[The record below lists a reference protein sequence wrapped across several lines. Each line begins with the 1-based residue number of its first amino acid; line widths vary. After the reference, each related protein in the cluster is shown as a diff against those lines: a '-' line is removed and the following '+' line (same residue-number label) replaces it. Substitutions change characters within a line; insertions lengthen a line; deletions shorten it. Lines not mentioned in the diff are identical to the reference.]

1 LTGSVI
7 PGLVAYLVGA
17 NGAEIKNMEHTM
29 RRLLLT
35 GAALMAMGIPSASA
49 TYISG
54 TVSFYPDAVVQGSG
68 DTQTI
73 SFAPPGAEFL
83 SAFISGDFL
92 LLGPNSGFGMQNN
105 GSTISWQQFGT
116 ASNLFCG
123 VTCAATG
130 TNGTI
135 GWALDV
141 AYLTSNTNTPDRLS
155 LTGVGTVSL
164 TGFQDTLAHWWL
176 VWDRVS
182 LPNQAQFSL
191 QALNMAPPWEESQ
204 SLLGPALLSS
214 PAPVPGPIAGAGLPG
229 LILASGG
236 LLGWWRRRKKTA

>member
-1 LTGSVI
+1 
-7 PGLVAYLVGA
+7 
-17 NGAEIKNMEHTM
+17 M

-68 DTQTI
+68 DTQTVH
-73 SFAPPGAEFL
+73 FAPPGGEFL

-105 GSTISWQQFGT
+105 GSTIGWQQFGT

-141 AYLTSNTNTPDRLS
+141 QYLTSNTNASDRLS

-176 VWDRVS
+176 VWDPS
-182 LPNQAQFSL
+182 LPGRTQFSL
-191 QALNMAPPWEESQ
+191 QALNMAPPWGENVATGASF
-204 SLLGPALLSS
+204 GADAAPA
-214 PAPVPGPIAGAGLPG
+214 AVPGPIAGAGLPG
-229 LILASGG
+229 LIFASGG